1 MLVNF
6 KDNGKWGYY
15 NSKSKKTI
23 PAQFQEDSDFVDGFA
38 IVKQYS
44 NSLYGVIDE
53 DGNEILPFIFNLIER
68 QENGLFKA
76 GSYDIN
82 CLYNNKGE
90 IVDADGIALDGR
102 FQKYDVVKAFGN
114 DLYVFKKETTKGV
127 IYKDKIIIEKND
139 SYNNYVEITPY
150 VCFFRLKDSQRNIR
164 YYNYDGLRLF
174 SEAHE
179 IHLIA
184 DEYVVF
190 YAGCD
195 KGYGI
200 ANTRGEI
207 LLPATYYEITHLGD
221 DVFLLNYKKESKDDN
236 ILVKC
241 NVKLNSFIVKDDE
254 NEIVFPKLAD
264 WCGNFERGQAV
275 ISSNHKYGV
284 IDINGNIC
292 VPCIYEDVKLGFE
305 TIIIVKDEG
314 QFHLFDYSKG
324 EKIATYDEIFLLG
337 DCYFVYMENGRYGVI
352 NHLDSIIIPAKYN
365 KDIELLNDGNIRVSI
380 GYSNKRYCIF
390 DSESHIVIST
400 PKGTFHLPQE
410 IVWANEFSEGLAIVE
425 NAQGLKG
432 AIDELG
438 NIVIPLRFKG
448 NLSAFYNGESTV
460 SISFEWHNTQ
470 SCHINKEGNFV
481 LKEGNRLSIISGDY
495 QLVLSSNNKNFFA
508 YSEKWGVI
516 DAKGNEVI
524 PLLFDG
530 IDDLGTYYR
539 VRMGNCPGIVNSDGY
554 SGNYYGIYDQNGN
567 EILPCKYP
575 RIDLNSEGNFEIVN
589 SAKKELLLTI
599 NQRGK
604 IIINNSGNKIE
615 IPQEY
620 DYACGFDLGY
630 VKVRKSGVWGLID
643 GNAQTVIECKYTSIG
658 CLFNGYANCF
668 IDKMAYLVS
677 LSNEDIIELPL
688 CQTAKYYSE
697 NCIVLNSNRIITR
710 GGENIAEYFRGDI
723 GEFVNGYALLR
734 QCEWYH
740 NKYGLI
746 HESGKIVIPCEYE
759 AIKFDSEL
767 LVAHVSKL
775 ARNGW
780 SVVNSKFLNMDNV
793 PVLVG
798 GKKLLVLS
806 PQYVMGGQ
814 FVCGLAK
821 VAKSRDNSNTDS
833 DNIIDIISDLLPVD
847 STEIDLDG
855 LDCDNFSDI
864 GYEEM
869 RTIHHRNMKKF
880 NYLWGFID
888 ESGNERITCKYDYVE
903 DFCDGYAIV
912 VTHENVIL
920 PNNSIYIETEKRYKG
935 VISINGEM
943 VVPAEYDDLCYLPN
957 NRFKAKKNGK
967 WGVIDKNGKI
977 EIPLEYLDISSSS
990 DNLFAVQ
997 VHTSASTA
1005 WGYINLQNEMII
1017 EPKFSEAKVFSNG
1030 LAVVKDLTWKVIDMT
1045 GNVVIDCP
1053 YADSIES
1060 FVDGKSIITMQN
1072 GNVKEK
1078 YTLLKNGHIVVD
1090 DNEMAI
1096 DLSHVSFVGNFYD
1109 GLAKVHI
1116 QGKSCNEWG
1125 FINIS
1130 GQLIISGIPCEVSD
1144 FNNGIA
1150 TYEIKEYSRQFIN
1163 TNGNLLF
1170 KEYGSTLCFGNQYI
1184 AIKRLCEDRYA
1195 IVRKKDALTAVIDRQ
1210 EEIVIPFCQ
1219 GNFFLSKKNEKH
1231 NEALKDKYVYDE
1243 YIYNDADLICYN
1255 KSGEIIIPPF
1265 SQYAIIRSFSEGL
1278 AAVSN
1283 KDGLWG
1289 FADETGIE
1297 VIPCIYNKVS
1307 DFSNGYCV
1315 VSDWDSK
1322 TLIDKQ
1328 GRIILTGNFAEI
1340 EIIDEENI
1348 VVMHGGYYHNFNY
1361 EYDGDTGSWIPYR
1374 IPDRLNFN
1382 SKGEIVI
1389 SLNNEKVAIPKEY
1402 EWSDNRFYDGYLSV
1416 CKNGLWG
1423 IINSRLE
1430 LTIDCIYDDLFRYSN
1445 GVAVATKEDNSFVFD
1460 ENGRLLLVGNFKD
1473 FCFDEIGGV
1482 GNGMFLAAISPEYYN
1497 KKCWGFVDIKGNKI
1511 IDFIYASAKPF
1522 THGVAQVKK
1531 YSDGGWGLIAMNGKN
1546 LTDFVYTKF
1555 LTHSSGD
1562 ILAYYKYHDDSPI
1575 RINEQG
1581 AIHYQYFQNEFYKDI
1596 YLFGYD
1602 WCSKIYHGLCI
1613 VMKGLNYGI
1622 IEETGTVT
1630 FPLCEMKNIKIAP
1643 NTDGYVCFNKGKE
1656 YKRVTK
1662 DGRLITH
1669 LKNDSIELPLGIQWC
1684 DEWKDGYLAVESDG
1698 KWGLLND
1705 KLEFIVDTKYDN
1717 VQYIG
1722 NKRALCESSESERE
1736 PYSIYNIETG
1746 SYMHL
1751 PYNGCSLF
1759 ENGYAIVAKIIK
1771 ETKNPWSSLVS
1782 REFAYGLIDNMGQE
1796 LMACDYTQI
1805 QFKKPIKNEI
1815 INSDTYE
1822 EPYDWESGYYDAFED
1837 EPGATWGR
1845 EW

>member
-1 MLVNF
+1 M
-6 KDNGKWGYY
+6 
-15 NSKSKKTI
+15 
-23 PAQFQEDSDFVDGFA
+23 
-38 IVKQYS
+38 
-44 NSLYGVIDE
+44 
-53 DGNEILPFIFNLIER
+53 
-68 QENGLFKA
+68 
-76 GSYDIN
+76 
-82 CLYNNKGE
+82 
-90 IVDADGIALDGR
+90 
-102 FQKYDVVKAFGN
+102 
-114 DLYVFKKETTKGV
+114 
-127 IYKDKIIIEKND
+127 
-139 SYNNYVEITPY
+139 
-150 VCFFRLKDSQRNIR
+150 
-164 YYNYDGLRLF
+164 
-174 SEAHE
+174 
-179 IHLIA
+179 
-184 DEYVVF
+184 
-190 YAGCD
+190 
-195 KGYGI
+195 
-200 ANTRGEI
+200 
-207 LLPATYYEITHLGD
+207 
-221 DVFLLNYKKESKDDN
+221 
-236 ILVKC
+236 
-241 NVKLNSFIVKDDE
+241 
-254 NEIVFPKLAD
+254 
-264 WCGNFERGQAV
+264 
-275 ISSNHKYGV
+275 
-284 IDINGNIC
+284 
-292 VPCIYEDVKLGFE
+292 
-305 TIIIVKDEG
+305 
-314 QFHLFDYSKG
+314 
-324 EKIATYDEIFLLG
+324 
-337 DCYFVYMENGRYGVI
+337 
-352 NHLDSIIIPAKYN
+352 
-365 KDIELLNDGNIRVSI
+365 
-380 GYSNKRYCIF
+380 
-390 DSESHIVIST
+390 
-400 PKGTFHLPQE
+400 
-410 IVWANEFSEGLAIVE
+410 
-425 NAQGLKG
+425 
-432 AIDELG
+432 
-438 NIVIPLRFKG
+438 
-448 NLSAFYNGESTV
+448 
-460 SISFEWHNTQ
+460 
-470 SCHINKEGNFV
+470 
-481 LKEGNRLSIISGDY
+481 
-495 QLVLSSNNKNFFA
+495 
-508 YSEKWGVI
+508 
-516 DAKGNEVI
+516 
-524 PLLFDG
+524 
-530 IDDLGTYYR
+530 
-539 VRMGNCPGIVNSDGY
+539 
-554 SGNYYGIYDQNGN
+554 
-567 EILPCKYP
+567 
-575 RIDLNSEGNFEIVN
+575 
-589 SAKKELLLTI
+589 TI

-643 GNAQTVIECKYTSIG
+643 GNAQIVIECKYTSIG

-997 VHTSASTA
+997 VHSSASTA

-1144 FNNGIA
+1144 FKNGTA
-1150 TYEIKEYSRQFIN
+1150 TYEIKGYGNQFIN
-1163 TNGNLLF
+1163 TNGNIF
-1170 KEYGSTLCFGNQYI
+1170 FIEDDRTSCFDNQYF
-1184 AIKRLCEDRYA
+1184 AIKKLCEDRYA
-1195 IVRKKDALTAVIDRQ
+1195 VVRKKDALTAVIDRQ
-1210 EEIVIPFCQ
+1210 GEIVVPFCQ
-1219 GNFFLSKKNEKH
+1219 GTFFLSKRREKLI
-1231 NEALKDKYVYDE
+1231 EDMIDKYEYDE
-1243 YIYNDADLICYN
+1243 YIYNDTDLICYN
-1255 KSGEIIIPPF
+1255 KIGDVIVPPF
-1265 SQYAIIRSFSEGL
+1265 SQYTNIRSFSEGL

-1283 KDGLWG
+1283 KDRLWG
-1289 FADETGIE
+1289 FADETGKEI
-1297 VIPCIYNKVS
+1297 IPCIYDEVH
-1307 DFSNGYCV
+1307 DFNDGYCV
-1315 VSDWDSK
+1315 VRDGNNLC
-1322 TLIDKQ
+1322 LIDKK
-1328 GRIILTGNFAEI
+1328 GKLILSGVFRNIRVCEDDMFIVTHDWFSHDIAYETTDGYGLPTTEHETI
-1340 EIIDEENI
+1340 YDERK
-1348 VVMHGGYYHNFNY
+1348 FNK
-1361 EYDGDTGSWIPYR
+1361 
-1374 IPDRLNFN
+1374 N
-1382 SKGEIVI
+1382 GEIVI
-1389 SLNNEKVAIPKEY
+1389 PFRNELITIPREY
-1402 EWSDNRFYDGYLSV
+1402 EWCDDSFHEGFLSVYKNGMWGVINLRLEQIIECLYGEKIRFDNGIAIVEKGSFFSVVDTFGHSLIPNGYININRHEEYNLLVCQSSQGYYDIYNGIGGLLFSTNAISSRILISETTKMSSNRFRPSEIIPLDKNYLGFSV
-1416 CKNGLWG
+1416 NAKYENRHVKKWG
-1423 IINSRLE
+1423 ICGIDGSVVLE
-1430 LTIDCIYDDLFRYSN
+1430 ACL
-1445 GVAVATKEDNSFVFD
+1445 
-1460 ENGRLLLVGNFKD
+1460 
-1473 FCFDEIGGV
+1473 DEIGGIGSGLV
-1482 GNGMFLAAISPEYYN
+1482 SAAKIITHN
-1497 KKCWGFVDIKGNKI
+1497 CKRKKLWGYVDIRGNIVIEYK
-1511 IDFIYASAKPF
+1511 YAYAKPF
-1522 THGVAQVKK
+1522 SHGIAQVSYKDSM
-1531 YSDGGWGLIAMNGKN
+1531 YYIGGLGLIATDGKE
-1546 LTDFVYTKF
+1546 LTDFVYEKF
-1555 LTHSSGD
+1555 EVYGKGEM
-1562 ILAYYKYHDDSPI
+1562 LAFYQYNNDSPV
-1575 RINEQG
+1575 RITEQG
-1581 AIHYQYFQNEFYKDI
+1581 AIHYEYYEDETCKDV
-1596 YLFGYD
+1596 YLYGYD
-1602 WCSKIYHGLCI
+1602 WCSEVYHGLCI
-1613 VMKGLNYGI
+1613 VMKGLRYGI
-1622 IEETGTVT
+1622 IEASGVT
-1630 FPLCEMKNIKIAP
+1630 SFPLSEMGNVKIAVNP
-1643 NTDGYVCFNKGKE
+1643 DGFVAF
-1656 YKRVTK
+1656 YKCETFKDVTK
-1662 DGRLITH
+1662 EGRIITY
-1669 LKNDSIELPLGIQWC
+1669 LNDKRIELPIGIHWC
-1684 DEWKDGYLAVESDG
+1684 DEWNDGYIAVESNG
-1698 KWGLLND
+1698 KWGLLN
-1705 KLEFIVDTKYDN
+1705 KELEFVVDTKYDN

-1722 NKRALCESSESERE
+1722 DKHVLCCDKDNEDKKYIIYDIGTGEYSS
-1736 PYSIYNIETG
+1736 
-1746 SYMHL
+1746 L
-1751 PYNGCSLF
+1751 PYNFCSRF
-1759 ENGYAIVAKIIK
+1759 EKGFAIVSNVIDEIKLPFTNKIHR
-1771 ETKNPWSSLVS
+1771 NY
-1782 REFAYGLIDNMGQE
+1782 AYGLIDNTGKE
-1796 LMACDYTQI
+1796 LLPCIYSKI
-1805 QFKKPIKNEI
+1805 QFEEPAKIDN
-1815 INSDTYE
+1815 NSHDDYE
-1822 EPYDWESGYYDAFED
+1822 EPYEWESDYRDAFED

-1845 EW
+1845 VW